1 MAKSSKKPFLIDQ
14 IVKAKVSY
22 RPAVI
27 AGNHY
32 RVREIVP
39 ARSFSGW
46 MVGVAGLGRSPSI
59 VETLDA
65 GYFSRSDIPS
75 LGTSPVPSGRQ
86 RIH

>member
-1 MAKSSKKPFLIDQ
+1 MARSSKKPFLINQ

-22 RPAVI
+22 RPSVI

-32 RVREIVP
+32 RVREVVP

-46 MVGVAGLGRSPSI
+46 MVGIARLGRSQSI

-65 GYFSRSDIPS
+65 GYFGESDISRLRRPTV
-75 LGTSPVPSGRQ
+75 LSGCQ
-86 RIH
+86 